1 VAAAAQLTEARHQ
14 TWLGEGSQTVQ
25 QQALRDLEQA
35 FKNWWN
41 NPGQF
46 GRPTW
51 RVRGKHEGF
60 RIVGTQAQRWERLS
74 RNRAR
79 VLVPKIGWVDWRW
92 SRNPGNPKS
101 YRITKDRSGQWWIA
115 FAVVPEPLCGPN
127 VGSRVGIDRGVAHAF
142 VTSNGEIIDVPGL
155 SINESA
161 RLLKLQRSRAR
172 QVKGSTRRARTQ
184 VAINRLEH
192 RRINRRKDVVEKIT
206 TKLATQF
213 DTICIEDLQI
223 DKMTRSAKGTVEC
236 PGVGVATKRALN
248 HAILSSGWGLFAQ
261 RLHDKAQRRV
271 MKVSPMNTS
280 RRCSACSHV
289 AVENRKSQAEFDC
302 VSCGYVANADVNAA
316 RNIAAGRAVTAQGGA
331 TMVVPMNCEPQPLL
345 IAK

>member
-1 VAAAAQLTEARHQ
+1 M
-14 TWLGEGSQTVQ
+14 
-25 QQALRDLEQA
+25 
-35 FKNWWN
+35 
-41 NPGQF
+41 
-46 GRPTW
+46 
-51 RVRGKHEGF
+51 
-60 RIVGTQAQRWERLS
+60 
-74 RNRAR
+74 
-79 VLVPKIGWVDWRW
+79 LVPKIGWVDWRW

-127 VGSRVGIDRGVAHAF
+127 VGSREGIDRGVAHAF

-172 QVKGSTRRARTQ
+172 QVKGSARRARTQ

-236 PGVGVATKRALN
+236 PGVGVATKRHSTTQFLAAVGGSSLN
-248 HAILSSGWGLFAQ
+248 AFTT
-261 RLHDKAQRRV
+261 RR
-271 MKVSPMNTS
+271 
-280 RRCSACSHV
+280 R
-289 AVENRKSQAEFDC
+289 
-302 VSCGYVANADVNAA
+302 DV
-316 RNIAAGRAVTAQGGA
+316 
-331 TMVVPMNCEPQPLL
+331 
-345 IAK
+345 